1 MITRKHLL
9 LAIAATCLVT
19 MFLISIVPI
28 RSQTAG
34 QYDPWLDVND
44 DGKIDGK
51 DIALPSL
58 SFGTAG
64 DPTKPVNVTTIP
76 AATIEQ
82 DLNVS
87 RGSFQSNI
95 FSTEGYDRLFVSAAI
110 TDISNHSSIYT
121 GVYLFGAYWYWGV
134 VNGTYMK
141 TYDPVD
147 PNEQLRVDW
156 YNSSHIPI
164 SSYESS
170 EFAVKAP
177 QCSLYFNVTTSLLDW
192 TWILIRVSVY
202 LTVGTTSPPSVQNT
216 NTYVTN
222 WPSME
227 PQPSFFE
234 GWTPYDGLTTIIT
247 NGYGWNSTSVN
258 VGGYSRMFIQIELT
272 NASYQGVPITT
283 TVILSSIDWGMGI
296 ENVPSSS
303 LNASYYGSYLPV
315 YSNMTPPEFKTK
327 SSSCT
332 LYFSINS
339 QALSGWITFYVK
351 VYLRNE

>member
-1 MITRKHLL
+1 VSCI
-9 LAIAATCLVT
+9 IA
-19 MFLISIVPI
+19 
-28 RSQTAG
+28 TAAAA
-34 QYDPWLDVND
+34 Y
-44 DGKIDGK
+44 
-51 DIALPSL
+51 
-58 SFGTAG
+58 GTAG
-64 DPTKPVNVTTIP
+64 DPTKNVNVTTIP
-76 AATIEQ
+76 AKTIEQ
-82 DLNVS
+82 DLNISIEGFDGVGITS
-87 RGSFQSNI
+87 MFN
-95 FSTEGYDRLFVSAAI
+95 TEGYDRMFVSTAI
-110 TDISNHSSIYT
+110 TDISNYSSNYT
-121 GVYLFGAYWYWGV
+121 FVFLGNAYWYWGT
-134 VNGTYMK
+134 VNNTYMR
-141 TYDPVD
+141 THALPVD
-147 PNEQLRVDW
+147 YS
-156 YNSSHIPI
+156 YNRTIRIDMWDPSQIPLSSQGCC
-164 SSYESS
+164 

-177 QCSLYFNVTTSLLDW
+177 QCSLLFYAGSSHALPNG
-192 TWILIRVSVY
+192 WIVIRVSVY
-202 LTVGTTSPPSVQNT
+202 LTVGTTSPPPVQNT
-216 NTYVTN
+216 STYVTN

-303 LNASYYGSYLPV
+303 LNASYYSSYLPV

-332 LYFSINS
+332 LYFNINS
-339 QALSGWITFYVK
+339 QVLSGWITFYVK